1 MKIGLS
7 LSGGAARGL
16 VHLGA
21 MEELEQAGVPID
33 MIAGCSIGALIG
45 AMYALD
51 PNVGSIK
58 ERIFSFLEVS
68 ENQIIPIDYL
78 DKSGE
83 KERRGI
89 FKRIADSLRK
99 SVFYGISLTQT
110 SLLSGERLM
119 ETLGKLVPDV
129 DFSECKIPFACGT
142 TDITNKKAHYITSGS
157 LLKAVVAS
165 CAIPGLYPPVKFD
178 GMSLVDG
185 SWAVQNH
192 PDKLKSM
199 GAGFVIAVN
208 IDQKIMD
215 EPEPST
221 GLEVVLRSNIATR
234 NVLSDLQ
241 LKGADVVIQPDI
253 CDISWWDFNNSKSCT
268 IKGREST
275 AEQINQ
281 IKRKILAA
289 RIKRFFL

>member
-16 VHLGA
+16 IHLGA
-21 MEELEQAGVPID
+21 MEELEKAGIRID
-33 MIAGCSIGALIG
+33 MVAGCSIGALIG

-51 PNVGSIK
+51 PNVESIK

-68 ENQIIPIDYL
+68 ENQIIPVDYL
-78 DKSGE
+78 DEGDKE
-83 KERRGI
+83 ERRGI
-89 FKRIADSLRK
+89 FKRMADSLRK
-99 SVFYGISLTQT
+99 SVFYGISLTKV

-119 ETLGKLVPDV
+119 EMLAKLVPDV
-129 DFSECKIPFACGT
+129 EFSECKIPFVCGT

-157 LLKAVVAS
+157 LLKAVAAS
-165 CAIPGLYPPVKFD
+165 CSIPGLYPPVKFD

-185 SWAVQNH
+185 SWTVQNH
-192 PDKLKSM
+192 PDRLKSL

-208 IDQKIMD
+208 IDQTIMD

-241 LKGADVVIQPDI
+241 LQNADVIIHPDI
-253 CDISWWDFNNSKSCT
+253 CDVSWWDFNNSKACT

-275 AEQINQ
+275 AEQINS
-281 IKRKILAA
+281 IKRKILTA
-289 RIKRFFL
+289 RIKRVFL